1 MNPFRSYTY
10 TWWQMGIF
18 KFALL
23 AIGIILGAYLSA
35 FVLSAVWVF
44 ITIAVVASAYIVAI
58 SFSGKNPV
66 S

>member
-23 AIGIILGAYLSA
+23 AIGVIVGAYLSS
-35 FVLSAVWVF
+35 FVLGAVWVF
-44 ITIAVVASAYIVAI
+44 ITIAVIGSAYMMVV
-58 SFSGKNPV
+58 SFTSENKP
-66 S
+66 